1 MAEGAPR
8 IRPGSRGEIGLV
20 NHLIAQ
26 VVGAASGGGPPN
38 VMTTIARHRGLFRR
52 WLAFAGA
59 LMPGGRLPRADTE
72 LLILRVAHNANCEY
86 EWHHHEQI
94 AQLAGLGA
102 DDVAR
107 VREGD
112 GAEGWSDRQ
121 AVLLR
126 AADELYAD
134 RLISDE
140 TWAELRPLL
149 SDAELIEVC
158 MLVGHYGMLAGTL
171 NSLEVPLDEV
181 PLGRPTR
188 VMRLV
193 QSVVNRRQGSNA

>member
-1 MAEGAPR
+1 
-8 IRPGSRGEIGLV
+8 
-20 NHLIAQ
+20 
-26 VVGAASGGGPPN
+26 
-38 VMTTIARHRGLFRR
+38 
-52 WLAFAGA
+52 
-59 LMPGGRLPRADTE
+59 
-72 LLILRVAHNANCEY
+72 
-86 EWHHHEQI
+86 
-94 AQLAGLGA
+94 
-102 DDVAR
+102 